1 MSICLYFQR
10 SCLPHCLVVIPC
22 SNVYLSVFPEI
33 MSPPLSCSN
42 SMFECLFVCISRD
55 HVFHIVL
62 WSFHVRMSICLL
74 FPEIMSSTSSCNHSM
89 FECPQ
94 RSCIPPLSC
103 SHSMFEYPFVCISR
117 DHVFHIVLWSFH
129 VRMYICLYFQR
140 SCLPHRLVIIPCSN
154 VHRDHV
160 FPHCLVVIPCSNV
173 HLSVFLEIM
182 SSLLSCSHSMF
193 EYPFVCISRVHVFHV
208 VL

>member
-42 SMFECLFVCISRD
+42 SMFECL
-55 HVFHIVL
+55 
-62 WSFHVRMSICLL
+62 
-74 FPEIMSSTSSCNHSM
+74 
-89 FECPQ
+89 
-94 RSCIPPLSC
+94 
-103 SHSMFEYPFVCISR
+103 FVCISR